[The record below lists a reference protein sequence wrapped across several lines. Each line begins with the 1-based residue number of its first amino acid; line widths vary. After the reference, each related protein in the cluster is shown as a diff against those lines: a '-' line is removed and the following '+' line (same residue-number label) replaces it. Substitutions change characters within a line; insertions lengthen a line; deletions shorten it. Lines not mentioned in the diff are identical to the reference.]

1 MPDPSNLISPRDSLE
16 SSPAT
21 PCTTSRKRGPVPR
34 RRFQKGTC
42 KQIRK
47 SWYSMFYVDEV
58 APDGSTSTKQVK
70 RCLGEMS
77 ERAALREHARI
88 MEAVNQQRG
97 SFAPIPKGHTF
108 AEAVE
113 KWRVAIAP
121 NLSPATVRPRE
132 SFLRT
137 HIMPKFGKCGL
148 AEIGVHELQTFSTD
162 LRKTVSYNTVFQ
174 VLATLL
180 GVLKY
185 AQKCG
190 AKVQKVSFADL
201 ELGKKTAEPAPFFTR
216 AQVIDILAIARE
228 PFKTLF
234 AIAWFTA
241 MRAGE
246 ILALTVNDLNFDDRT
261 ISVSKAADDN
271 TREVRQPKTACST
284 ALLPMP
290 SGLETILRNY
300 LMNWKPNPKGLLF
313 ATKDGTRPR
322 SRDNVVRVGLKP
334 VLRKLGIPTHNVG
347 LHAFR
352 HGLATELA
360 ENSAPIT
367 ALQSQMRHADVKTTL
382 RIYSHVIPQTQR
394 GMMENVS
401 VSQSLPGII
410 TLPKRGAK

>member
-1 MPDPSNLISPRDSLE
+1 
-16 SSPAT
+16 
-21 PCTTSRKRGPVPR
+21 
-34 RRFQKGTC
+34 
-42 KQIRK
+42 
-47 SWYSMFYVDEV
+47 MFYVDTD
-58 APDGSTSTKQVK
+58 APDGSTVTKQMK

-97 SFAPIPKGHTF
+97 SIAPIPQGQTF

-137 HIMPKFGKCGL
+137 HIMPKFDKCGL
-148 AEIGVHELQTFSTD
+148 ADIGLHELQTFSTD

-201 ELGKKTAEPAPFFTR
+201 ELGKKIAEPAPFFTR

-246 ILALTVNDLNFDDRT
+246 ILALTVNDLNFNDRT

-300 LMNWKPNPKGLLF
+300 LMNWKPNPKVLLF

-334 VLRKLGIPTHNVG
+334 VLRKLGIPPHNVG

-394 GMMENVS
+394 DMMENVS

-410 TLPKRGAK
+410 TLPKRSAK

>member
-1 MPDPSNLISPRDSLE
+1 
-16 SSPAT
+16 
-21 PCTTSRKRGPVPR
+21 
-34 RRFQKGTC
+34 
-42 KQIRK
+42 
-47 SWYSMFYVDEV
+47 MFYVNTD
-58 APDGSTSTKQVK
+58 APDGSTVTKQVK

-97 SFAPIPKGHTF
+97 SIAPIPKGQTF

-137 HIMPKFGKCGL
+137 HIMPRFGKCGL

-162 LRKTVSYNTVFQ
+162 LRKSAISYNTVFQ
-174 VLATLL
+174 VLATIF
-180 GVLKY
+180 GVMRY
-185 AQKCG
+185 AEKCG
-190 AKVQKVSFADL
+190 DKVQEVSFEDL
-201 ELGKKTAEPAPFFTR
+201 ELGKKTAEPVPFFTR
-216 AQVIDILAIARE
+216 AQVTDIIAAARE

-246 ILALTVNDLNFDDRT
+246 ILALTTADLNFTDRT
-261 ISVSKAADDN
+261 IRVNKATDDN

-300 LMNWKPNPKGLLF
+300 LMKWKPNPAGILF
-313 ATKDGTRPR
+313 ATKDGTRSR

-334 VLRKLGIPTHNVG
+334 VLRKLGIPTHNAG

-360 ENSAPIT
+360 ENSVPIT

-394 GMMENVS
+394 DMMENVS